1 MLSYLLPLDPSPGQ
15 VSPRRRG
22 LVFRRSTPHAA
33 IRIPMHPSTACRRP
47 RRSRAGFT
55 LIEIMVVIVVI
66 AILATLVAPE
76 VFKHVGGARESTAR
90 SQIEMLGA
98 GLDAYRLHVGRY
110 PTTQEGLQALRT
122 APAGAGAR
130 WRGPYLRKDIP
141 QDPWG
146 NPYVFRSPGDV
157 NPTLYDL
164 VSYGADGQPGGEG
177 ENADIKSWE

>member
-1 MLSYLLPLDPSPGQ
+1 MQ
-15 VSPRRRG
+15 
-22 LVFRRSTPHAA
+22 
-33 IRIPMHPSTACRRP
+33 PSTARRRP
-47 RRSRAGFT
+47 RRRRAGFT

-98 GLDAYRLHVGRY
+98 ALDAYRLHVGKY

-122 APAGAGAR
+122 APAGAGTR

-141 QDPWG
+141 LDPWG
-146 NPYVFRSPGDV
+146 NPYVFRSPGEV

-164 VSYGADGQPGGEG
+164 VSYGADGQPGGEQ